1 MNNINKV
8 PIVTPIPNFFYTI
21 GQLPTSFLESM
32 TYQEQLIWLCNYFS
46 KTIEPNLSELDTGFN
61 QLLENFNSLD
71 TEITEK
77 VAEQDD
83 KITNGLA
90 TIENDISAE
99 LPTLVESVVNA
110 KIASGEISVQLSE
123 TYNSETEALTLAIQV
138 TDGD

>member
-71 TEITEK
+71 TEVTEK

-110 KIASGEISVQLSE
+110 KIAAGEISVQLSE

>member
-71 TEITEK
+71 TEVTEK